1 MKTGE
6 LIRKYRK
13 MRKMTQAELADA
25 CGLSDSA
32 IRNYELGNRKPSS
45 AHLEAMAKALEI
57 AQEALL
63 EVDVSSGRK
72 ALEYLLR
79 IDEELG
85 LKPSRDAKGDIFLT
99 IDHGSPKAPKLSA
112 ALEAWLRQRERL
124 DAGEISQGDYDAW
137 KASAGA
143 SDL

>member
-1 MKTGE
+1 MLNSASSFPRARLRRYESKAKEAPSE
-6 LIRKYRK
+6 LDG
-13 MRKMTQAELADA
+13 QA
-25 CGLSDSA
+25 
-32 IRNYELGNRKPSS
+32 
-45 AHLEAMAKALEI
+45 LEEI

-63 EVDVSSGRK
+63 EIDVSSGRK

-99 IDHGSPKAPKLSA
+99 IDHSSPKAPKLSA

-143 SDL
+143 SDV

>member
-6 LIRKYRK
+6 LIRRYRK
-13 MRKMTQAELADA
+13 MRKMTQADLADA

-32 IRNYELGNRKPSS
+32 IRNYELGNRKPSA
-45 AHLEAMAKALEI
+45 AHLEAIAKALEI

-85 LKPSRDAKGDIFLT
+85 LKPSRDAKGDIVLT